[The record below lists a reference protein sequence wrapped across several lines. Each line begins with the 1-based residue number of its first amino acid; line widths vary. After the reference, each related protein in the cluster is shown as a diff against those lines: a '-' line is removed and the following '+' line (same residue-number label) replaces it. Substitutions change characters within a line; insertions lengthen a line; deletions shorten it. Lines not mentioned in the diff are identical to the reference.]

1 MQDVPEASGEGKT
14 GDPWTVS
21 FLMGNV
27 EAERGGSVHSDLRG
41 QNTCLWRS

>member
-27 EAERGGSVHSDLRG
+27 ETKERF
-41 QNTCLWRS
+41 RSL